1 MDIQQLRRQVHLPGF
16 FDQPPAGVGF
26 MRKIRELRS
35 FREVIK
41 VIGQAD
47 GFVGARFVDE
57 KRFRDRPAADI
68 VKRLQHDVKPVPDRR
83 LDKLPLRYLLLVKLL
98 AGKDELTRTL
108 YVEDLLRRFSEM
120 RADMRAERQRQVF
133 ELHEAVFA
141 LYLIQRLRQR
151 ELVRGEVV
159 SKKDHAAPVV
169 FRRGIFLEKIH
180 MLSCQGRR
188 GRAAWVVKPVTG
200 SHNK

>member
-1 MDIQQLRRQVHLPGF
+1 
-16 FDQPPAGVGF
+16 
-26 MRKIRELRS
+26 MRKICELRG
-35 FREVIK
+35 FREAIK
-41 VIGQAD
+41 VIRQAD

-98 AGKDELTRTL
+98 TGKDELTRTL
-108 YVEDLLRRFSEM
+108 YVEDLLRRFSEV

-151 ELVRGEVV
+151 ELYVAKLFPKRIT
-159 SKKDHAAPVV
+159 P
-169 FRRGIFLEKIH
+169 R
-180 MLSCQGRR
+180 Q
-188 GRAAWVVKPVTG
+188 
-200 SHNK
+200 